1 MGCQLNVAQWDWREC
16 GVSIECRTVGLES
29 VGCQLNVEQWDW
41 RVCIDKEHLP
51 DSIHPSFIPQ
61 PASSVSSLTSIYS
74 FDLQK
79 SI

>member
-1 MGCQLNVAQWDWREC
+1 MGCQLNVEQWDWRVC
-16 GVSIECRTVGLES
+16 GCPLY
-29 VGCQLNVEQWDW
+29 VEQWDW